1 MHSHHH
7 QHHQHK
13 HHDGECRQSH
23 ERAHRSEQGRRRDHG
38 KDPAH
43 DHESLASRVHEF
55 FHAIGR
61 HGHGGHG
68 QGRGGRHG
76 FGGDGEGIPR
86 GRMVSGDDLQLLL
99 LALLQAESRHGYEL
113 IKALQTHSNGFYS
126 PSPGMVYPALTYLE
140 ELDYVTAEQ
149 DGNRKRYAVS
159 AAGAEFLA
167 ERRERADRLLE
178 RLKEIGSKMDSVR
191 RAFSGEGTD
200 ANAAQG
206 DETDSYGWHRDLG
219 EARRSLKHMLVQMMG
234 APVKRQ
240 REVAAILK
248 RALAEIGKLE

>member
-1 MHSHHH
+1 MRSRHHHSHHDY
-7 QHHQHK
+7 QHGHDHC
-13 HHDGECRQSH
+13 HHD
-23 ERAHRSEQGRRRDHG
+23 RDSLSSRL
-38 KDPAH
+38 H
-43 DHESLASRVHEF
+43 DFLHS
-55 FHAIGR
+55 IGR
-61 HGHGGHG
+61 HGHGSRGGHG
-68 QGRGGRHG
+68 GHGRGGRHG

-86 GRMVSGDDLQLLL
+86 GRMVSSDDLQLLL
-99 LALLQAESRHGYEL
+99 LALLEAESRHGYEL

-149 DGNRKRYAVS
+149 EGNRKRYAVS
-159 AAGAEFLA
+159 ATGREFLA
-167 ERRERADRLLE
+167 ERRERADQILE

-191 RAFSGEGTD
+191 RAFSGEGG
-200 ANAAQG
+200 AEKSE

-219 EARRSLKHMLVQMMG
+219 EARRALKHMLVQMMG

-248 RALAEIGKLE
+248 RALTEIDKLG